1 MELMTTQT
9 MITIGGDLRVGR
21 VGYGAMR
28 LTGPDLL
35 GDYPDRE
42 GAIALLRAAVDGGVS
57 LIDTADIYGP
67 HSVELLIREALH
79 PYPDDLAIATKGGL
93 VRGGRDLSS
102 RSAFTTCTAPGR
114 GTPHS
119 RITEVAAVTAYFN
132 VAARQNAALLRAA
145 SDAGAVF
152 CPWQPVSLI
161 RPGVKTDTDG
171 PAAIRRALEPIAGR
185 HGSTIPQVALAWLL
199 ARSPAILPVP
209 ATTSIAHLR
218 ENLDARD
225 LQLTPEE
232 LSAITALAAEDPA
245 APRNGRLGSRG
256 LQWRRVLGW
265 RVHGAAGDRGR
276 REGAGDGY
284 GPGVL

>member
-1 MELMTTQT
+1 MTTQT

-119 RITEVAAVTAYFN
+119 RIKSAPSPNCA
-132 VAARQNAALLRAA
+132 
-145 SDAGAVF
+145 
-152 CPWQPVSLI
+152 
-161 RPGVKTDTDG
+161 
-171 PAAIRRALEPIAGR
+171 RRA
-185 HGSTIPQVALAWLL
+185 
-199 ARSPAILPVP
+199 
-209 ATTSIAHLR
+209 
-218 ENLDARD
+218 
-225 LQLTPEE
+225 
-232 LSAITALAAEDPA
+232 
-245 APRNGRLGSRG
+245 
-256 LQWRRVLGW
+256 
-265 RVHGAAGDRGR
+265 
-276 REGAGDGY
+276 
-284 GPGVL
+284 